1 MSLVGGLLGMGR
13 RFQRTQMT
21 ATVRIRRKTGTTTR
35 DPANGSITPV
45 WETIYDGPAEVD
57 FPDTRARDVDAAGQR
72 LAEQQ
77 PLLKLPLDEEHAAA
91 AAAVRK
97 DDEGEVL
104 TSEHDDGSVGTTFR
118 VTGIF
123 AKSNATSRRL
133 PVEVLS
139 HA

>member
-1 MSLVGGLLGMGR
+1 MSLVGGLLGFGR
-13 RFQRTQMT
+13 RFGRTQMT
-21 ATVRIRRKTGTTTR
+21 ATVIIRRKTGTTR
-35 DPANGSITPV
+35 DTATGKITPT
-45 WETIYDGPAEVD
+45 WTDIYDGPAELL
-57 FPDTRARDVDAAGQR
+57 FRDNSPRDLDAAGQR

-77 PLLKLPLDEEHAAA
+77 PLIKLPIEGEKAPAAA
-91 AAAVRK
+91 SVRK
-97 DDEGEVL
+97 DDVGEV
-104 TSEHDDGSVGTTFR
+104 TACEHDTGSIGVSFR